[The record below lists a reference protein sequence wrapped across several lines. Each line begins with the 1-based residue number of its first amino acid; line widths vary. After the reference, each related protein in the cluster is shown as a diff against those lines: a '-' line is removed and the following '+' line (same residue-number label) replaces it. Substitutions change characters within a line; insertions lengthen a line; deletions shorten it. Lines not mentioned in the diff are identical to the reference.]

1 MQKKT
6 FRKHCDDGLKSFI
19 QKQQKHKNEQN
30 TKYLGQRSLEI
41 ASDKSDLEFNMAK
54 VKQSDR
60 HSPEKVIKCKY
71 ARHFQT
77 SKSEALAMEELK
89 LY

>member
-1 MQKKT
+1 MN
-6 FRKHCDDGLKSFI
+6 
-19 QKQQKHKNEQN
+19 KHKIV
-30 TKYLGQRSLEI
+30 GLEI
-41 ASDKSDLEFNMAK
+41 IRDSERKERSEFNMAK

-77 SKSEALAMEELK
+77 SKSEALAMEELNYIK
-89 LY
+89 K

>member
-1 MQKKT
+1 
-6 FRKHCDDGLKSFI
+6 
-19 QKQQKHKNEQN
+19 
-30 TKYLGQRSLEI
+30 
-41 ASDKSDLEFNMAK
+41 MAK

-77 SKSEALAMEELK
+77 SKSEALAMEELNYIK
-89 LY
+89 KYQNVQNESLLKKKR